1 MPRHPFKKILV
12 AVDGSFHAGIAA
24 RYAFA
29 FAGTFNA
36 KLFVTA
42 VITKEMDEYEE
53 KAVAAAMAK
62 VLDEATDIQAIP
74 PDIPPNRPPDI
85 ASNRPIDIE
94 GVLLKGDVIRA
105 IDRFVRDNKI
115 DLVIASTRGPHRDQ
129 RFFVRSVTS
138 GLMSR
143 LPCSVIGIKVTH
155 PGRSIR
161 PKKVLV
167 PVIGDGYQDK
177 ERADIAEA
185 LHGRF
190 ASRISVFHVI
200 ELSSLVIKRLDPQKK
215 ERLIASAEQSL
226 ASFMDELSRRGI
238 DAGRKIVI
246 GRNAREE
253 VISEASHH
261 KYDLIIVG
269 ATTRNILK
277 RVVSGNPVEE
287 ILRDTPCDVMLL
299 HFNPP

>member
-42 VITKEMDEYEE
+42 VITKEMDEHEE
-53 KAVAAAMAK
+53 KAIAAAVAK
-62 VLDEATDIQAIP
+62 VLDEATDI
-74 PDIPPNRPPDI
+74 PPNRPQDI

-94 GVLLKGDVIRA
+94 GVLLKGDVIKA
-105 IDRFVRDNKI
+105 IDKFVRDNKI
-115 DLVIASTRGPHRDQ
+115 DLVIAATRGPHRDR
-129 RFFVRSVTS
+129 RFFVRSVSS

-167 PVIGDGYQDK
+167 PVIGDGYHDQ

-185 LHGRF
+185 LHGTF
-190 ASRISVFHVI
+190 TSRISVFHVV
-200 ELSSLVIKRLDPQKK
+200 ELAALTIKRLDPQKK
-215 ERLIASAEQSL
+215 EQLISSAEKRL
-226 ASFMDELSRRGI
+226 ASFMDELNRRGI
-238 DAGRKIVI
+238 EAGRKIVL

-253 VISEASHH
+253 IISEASHH

-269 ATTRNILK
+269 ATTRNIVK
-277 RVVSGNPVEE
+277 RVISGNPVEE

-299 HFNPP
+299 HFK

>member
-42 VITKEMDEYEE
+42 VITKEMDEHEE
-53 KAVAAAMAK
+53 KAVAAAVAK
-62 VLDEATDIQAIP
+62 VLDEATDIP
-74 PDIPPNRPPDI
+74 P
-85 ASNRPIDIE
+85 NRPIDIE
-94 GVLLKGDVIRA
+94 GVLLKGDVIKA
-105 IDRFVRDNKI
+105 IDKFVRDNKI
-115 DLVIASTRGPHRDQ
+115 DLVIAATRGPHRDR

-167 PVIGDGYQDK
+167 PVIGDGYHDQ

-190 ASRISVFHVI
+190 ASRISVFHVV
-200 ELSSLVIKRLDPQKK
+200 ELAALTIKRLDPQKK
-215 ERLIASAEQSL
+215 EQLISSAEKRL
-226 ASFMDELSRRGI
+226 ASFMDELNRRGI
-238 DAGRKIVI
+238 EAGRKIVL

-253 VISEASHH
+253 IISEASHH

-269 ATTRNILK
+269 ATTRNIVK

-299 HFNPP
+299 HFK

>member
-42 VITKEMDEYEE
+42 VITKEMDEHEE
-53 KAVAAAMAK
+53 KAVAAAVAK
-62 VLDEATDIQAIP
+62 VLDEATDIP

-94 GVLLKGDVIRA
+94 GVLLKGDVISV

-115 DLVIASTRGPHRDQ
+115 DLVIASTRGPHRDR

-138 GLMSR
+138 ALMSK
-143 LPCSVIGIKVTH
+143 LSCSVIGIKVTH

-177 ERADIAEA
+177 ERADVAEA

-190 ASRISVFHVI
+190 ASGISLFHVI
-200 ELSSLVIKRLDPQKK
+200 ELSALSIKRLDPQEK
-215 ERLIASAEQSL
+215 ERLIASAEKRL
-226 ASFMDELSRRGI
+226 ASFMDELNRRGI
-238 DAGRKIVI
+238 DAGKKIVL

-253 VISEASHH
+253 IISEASHH

-269 ATTRNILK
+269 TTTRNIVK

-299 HFNPP
+299 HFNS

>member
-42 VITKEMDEYEE
+42 VITKEMDEHEE
-53 KAVAAAMAK
+53 KAIAAAVAK
-62 VLDEATDIQAIP
+62 VLDEATDI
-74 PDIPPNRPPDI
+74 PPNRPQDI

-94 GVLLKGDVIRA
+94 GVLLKGDVIKA
-105 IDRFVRDNKI
+105 IDKFVRDNKI
-115 DLVIASTRGPHRDQ
+115 DLVIAATRGPHRDR
-129 RFFVRSVTS
+129 RFFVRSVSS

-167 PVIGDGYQDK
+167 PVIGDGYHDQ

-185 LHGRF
+185 LHGTF
-190 ASRISVFHVI
+190 TSRISVFHVV
-200 ELSSLVIKRLDPQKK
+200 ELAALTIKRLDPQKK
-215 ERLIASAEQSL
+215 EQLISSAEKRL
-226 ASFMDELSRRGI
+226 ASFMDELNRRGI
-238 DAGRKIVI
+238 EAGRKIVL

-253 VISEASHH
+253 IISEASHH

-269 ATTRNILK
+269 ATTRNIVK

-299 HFNPP
+299 HFK

>member
-29 FAGTFNA
+29 FAGTFNV

-42 VITKEMDEYEE
+42 VITKEMDEHKE
-53 KAVAAAMAK
+53 KAAAAAVAK
-62 VLDEATDIQAIP
+62 VLDEAV
-74 PDIPPNRPPDI
+74 DIPPNRPPDI

-94 GVLLKGDVIRA
+94 GVLLKGDVISA
-105 IDRFVRDNKI
+105 IDRFVRNNKI
-115 DLVIASTRGPHRDQ
+115 DLVIASTRGPHRDR

-138 GLMSR
+138 GLMSK

-177 ERADIAEA
+177 ERADVAEA
-185 LHGRF
+185 LHGRV
-190 ASRISVFHVI
+190 ASGISLFHVI
-200 ELSSLVIKRLDPQKK
+200 ELSALSIKRLDPQKK
-215 ERLIASAEQSL
+215 ERLIASAEKRL
-226 ASFMDELSRRGI
+226 ASFMDELNRRGI
-238 DAGRKIVI
+238 EAGRKIVL

-253 VISEASHH
+253 IISEASHH

-269 ATTRNILK
+269 TTTRNIVK

-299 HFNPP
+299 HFNS

>member
-1 MPRHPFKKILV
+1 MARHPFKKILV

-24 RYAFA
+24 RYSFA
-29 FAGTFNA
+29 LAGTFNA
-36 KLFVTA
+36 KLFVA
-42 VITKEMDEYEE
+42 AIITKEMDEHEE
-53 KAVAAAMAK
+53 KAVAAAVAK
-62 VLDEATDIQAIP
+62 VLDEATDLQTNI
-74 PDIPPNRPPDI
+74 
-85 ASNRPIDIE
+85 PIDIE
-94 GVLLKGDVIRA
+94 GVLLKGDVISA
-105 IDRFVRDNKI
+105 IERFVRDNKI
-115 DLVIASTRGPHRDQ
+115 DLVIASTRGPHRDR

-143 LPCSVIGIKVTH
+143 LSCSVIGIKVTH

-167 PVIGDGYQDK
+167 PVIGDNFHIQ

-200 ELSSLVIKRLDPQKK
+200 ELAALSIKRLDPQKK

-269 ATTRNILK
+269 TTTRNIVK

-299 HFNPP
+299 HFK